1 MTDAVAPRDAASTD
15 EWEHRPMFS
24 ATDKGSRITWLAPG
38 RSPGRVTPRMQVA
51 ALLCLVAWAAATLA
65 GSSVLCGATSTECTP
80 GIGQGWLIGGV
91 VVLGYLAILTTVDLG
106 ERAQDHLGQ
115 RRAASMFCRAPLLAG
130 ITVGAAVGADLAL
143 GADQRVRQVLDGVPG
158 TEAVLV
164 SAVVA
169 VLAAHWGAIVLV
181 RLPGA
186 LHLARH
192 RQETIARL
200 RRDGQRHTGRL
211 TLGRVSHWLHSD
223 PELDVTVTYD
233 SPAGRHQVAARMRT
247 SPDRVPRT
255 GSSMIVLTDLRGA
268 VHLELDLDASPVYEP
283 EKRYTP
289 SE

>member
-24 ATDKGSRITWLAPG
+24 TSDKRSRITWLAPG
-38 RSPGRVTPRMQVA
+38 RSPGRVTPRMGTT
-51 ALLCLVAWAAATLA
+51 ALLCFVGWAAATLA
-65 GSSVLCGATSTECTP
+65 GSSVLCGATSAECTP
-80 GIGQGWLIGGV
+80 GIGQGWLIGGAL
-91 VVLGYLAILTTVDLG
+91 VLGYLAVLATVDLS
-106 ERAQDHLGQ
+106 ERAQENLGQ
-115 RRAASMFCRAPLLAG
+115 RRAASMFYRAPLLAG
-130 ITVGAAVGADLAL
+130 VTVGAAVGADLAL
-143 GADQRVRQVLDGVPG
+143 AADQRVRQVLDGVPG

-169 VLAAHWGAIVLV
+169 VLAALWGVVVMV

-186 LHLARH
+186 LRLARR

-200 RRDGQRHTGRL
+200 RREGQRYAGRL
-211 TLGRVSHWLHSD
+211 VLGDVRFWLHGD

-233 SPAGRHQVAARMRT
+233 SPAGQHEVAARMRT
-247 SPDRVPRT
+247 SPHRVPRN

-268 VHLELDLDASPVYEP
+268 VHLELDSDAGVTFEP
-283 EKRYTP
+283 EERYTP

>member
-1 MTDAVAPRDAASTD
+1 MTDAVAPRDAASMD
-15 EWEHRPMFS
+15 VWEHRPMFS

-38 RSPGRVTPRMQVA
+38 HSPGRVTPRMWTT

-65 GSSVLCGATSTECTP
+65 GSSVLCAATSTECTVTV
-80 GIGQGWLIGGV
+80 GQGWLIGGAL
-91 VVLGYLAILTTVDLG
+91 VLGYLAVLVTVNLG
-106 ERAQDHLGQ
+106 ERAQDQLGQ
-115 RRAASMFCRAPLLAG
+115 RRAASMFYLAPLLTG
-130 ITVGAAVGADLAL
+130 ITVGAAAGADLAL
-143 GADQRVRQVLDGVPG
+143 GADQRLRQVLDGVPG

-169 VLAAHWGAIVLV
+169 VLAGLWGVVVLV

-186 LHLARH
+186 LRLARH

-200 RRDGQRHTGRL
+200 RREGQRYTGRL

-233 SPAGRHQVAARMRT
+233 SPAGRHEVAARMRT
-247 SPDRVPRT
+247 SPNRVPRN

-268 VHLELDLDASPVYEP
+268 VHLELDLDAGPVYEP
-283 EKRYTP
+283 EERYTP

>member
-15 EWEHRPMFS
+15 VWEHRPMFS

-38 RSPGRVTPRMQVA
+38 SSPGRVTPRMWTT
-51 ALLCLVAWAAATLA
+51 ALVCLVAWAAATLA
-65 GSSVLCGATSTECTP
+65 GSSVLCGATSTECTEAV
-80 GIGQGWLIGGV
+80 GQGWLIGGAL
-91 VVLGYLAILTTVDLG
+91 VLGYLAVLVTVGLG

-115 RRAASMFCRAPLLAG
+115 RRAASMFYLAPLLTG
-130 ITVGAAVGADLAL
+130 ISVGAAIGADLAL
-143 GADQRVRQVLDGVPG
+143 GADQRLRQVLDGVPG

-169 VLAAHWGAIVLV
+169 VLAALWGVVVLV

-186 LHLARH
+186 LRLARR

-200 RRDGQRHTGRL
+200 RRDGRRHTGRL

-233 SPAGRHQVAARMRT
+233 SPDGQHEVAARMRT
-247 SPDRVPRT
+247 SPNRVPRN

-268 VHLELDLDASPVYEP
+268 VHVELDLDAGPVYEP
-283 EKRYTP
+283 EERYAP

>member
-15 EWEHRPMFS
+15 VWEHRPMFS
-24 ATDKGSRITWLAPG
+24 AADKGSRITWLAPG
-38 RSPGRVTPRMQVA
+38 RSPGRVTARVWVT
-51 ALLCLVAWAAATLA
+51 ALLCLVAWAAATLV
-65 GSSVLCGATSTECTP
+65 GSSVLCGATSTECTVR
-80 GIGQGWLIGGV
+80 IGQGWLIGGV
-91 VVLGYLAILTTVDLG
+91 LVLGYLAVLAAVNLG
-106 ERAQDHLGQ
+106 EHAQDRLGQ
-115 RRAASMFCRAPLLAG
+115 RRAASMFYLAPLLTG
-130 ITVGAAVGADLAL
+130 ITVGAAAGADLAL
-143 GADQRVRQVLDGVPG
+143 GVDQHVSQVLDGVPG

-169 VLAAHWGAIVLV
+169 VLAGLWGVVVLV

-186 LHLARH
+186 LRLARR

-200 RRDGQRHTGRL
+200 RRDGQRYTGRL
-211 TLGRVSHWLHSD
+211 MLGRVSHWLHSD

-233 SPAGRHQVAARMRT
+233 SPAGRHSVAARMRT

-268 VHLELDLDASPVYEP
+268 VHLELDLDAGPVYEP
-283 EKRYTP
+283 EERYTP